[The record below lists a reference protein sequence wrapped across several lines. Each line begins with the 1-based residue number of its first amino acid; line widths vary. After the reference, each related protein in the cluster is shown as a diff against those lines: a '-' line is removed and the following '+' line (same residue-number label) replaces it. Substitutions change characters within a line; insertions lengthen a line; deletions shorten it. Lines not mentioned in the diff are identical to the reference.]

1 MTVAMRLPTRAL
13 GALSAQIVLAL
24 NGFLLQILATRE
36 LGAAGLGTFALLFGA
51 IVMGTAFTTGL
62 IGDSLTVLDRSRS
75 SIRAALF
82 RLAWLL
88 VTALGLLSFGVS
100 VNYLPVTTA
109 ALFAVA
115 MAIFVTADLSRRMLM
130 ANLRFWRLVI
140 VDSFA
145 LAATLFFLGAFTLG
159 GPLELNHFIAA
170 LATGQAVACLLAL
183 TQLPPSERTLGVRG
197 WGDWRAVLN
206 YGLWRA
212 VQQFVRPTTLNAA
225 RWIVLIAAGT
235 AAVGE
240 LEAARVFVAPAM
252 LLVQGFGSYLFS
264 SYAADRDYDTAFLV
278 TRADRAAT
286 TMLIGAAFIALLG
299 GFLLPFAGDWL
310 TGGTFDLSLIA
321 VLGWS
326 CYVASCAA
334 VLPYGSL
341 AAVRGKQQLV
351 LTIRLADSALSL
363 ALAAALVLGVGVG
376 TFWIPWMLSIGS
388 FVGGFLCRRILMPKA
403 LISS

>member
-1 MTVAMRLPTRAL
+1 MTVAVRLPTRAL
-13 GALSAQIVLAL
+13 GALSAQTVLAL
-24 NGFLLQILATRE
+24 NSFVLQVLASRE

-51 IVMGTAFTTGL
+51 IVMATAFTTGL
-62 IGDSLTVLDRSRS
+62 IGDSLTVLDRSQS

-82 RLAWLL
+82 RLGWLL
-88 VTALGLLSFGVS
+88 VTALLSFGVS

-109 ALFAVA
+109 VLFTVA
-115 MAIFVTADLSRRMLM
+115 MAVFVMADVSRRMLM
-130 ANLRFWRLVI
+130 ANLRFWRLAI
-140 VDSFA
+140 VDSLA
-145 LAATLFFLGAFTLG
+145 LVATLLFLGAFSLG
-159 GPLELNHFIAA
+159 GPLRLNHFIAA

-183 TQLPPSERTLGVRG
+183 TQLPASERSIGGRG
-197 WGDWRAVLN
+197 WGDWRAVLD
-206 YGLWRA
+206 YGMWRA

-264 SYAADRDYDTAFLV
+264 SYAADRDYDTAHLV

-286 TMLIGAAFIALLG
+286 AMLIGAVFIAVLA
-299 GFLLPFAGDWL
+299 GFLLPFVGDWL

-326 CYVASCAA
+326 CYTASCAA

-363 ALAAALVLGVGVG
+363 ALAAVLILGVGVG
-376 TFWIPWMLSIGS
+376 TFWMPWMLSIGS
-388 FVGGFLCRRILMPKA
+388 FVGGFLCRQILMPKA
-403 LISS
+403 AVSS